1 MNNRGFVNGS
11 KVVVKI
17 NGSAVGGVLSAVC
30 KTKNNLIKIEE
41 FLTEKP
47 VYSVPSPTYIIEI
60 KSRVDLTAILCGQN
74 DFTLTIEDGE
84 KRTEYTDCSVENTQQ
99 KILPNKLTEYTA
111 VINAADRSVE
121 DV

>member
-11 KVVVKI
+11 KVTVKI

-41 FLTEKP
+41 FLTDKP
-47 VYSVPSPTYIIEI
+47 VYSVQSPSYVIEI
-60 KSRVDLTAILCGQN
+60 KSRVDLSEVLSAQN
-74 DFTLTIEDGE
+74 NFCLTIEDSE
-84 KRTEYTDCSVENTQQ
+84 KITEYTGCSLENTEQ